1 MATKTFD
8 KIAGGLA
15 HLAVV
20 IQSTDDAEI
29 RDLCTDAASIIKTKV
44 DDIVIVVDVDPA
56 AELKLIKF
64 DPFFDAINE
73 CNSIADK
80 SSSPT
85 VRASCLEIV
94 VALTAVI
101 KKLV

>member
-8 KIAGGLA
+8 KIAGALA

-29 RDLCTDAASIIKTKV
+29 RDLCTDAASMIKTKV
-44 DDIVIVVDVDPA
+44 DDIVIVDDVDPA
-56 AELKLIKF
+56 AELKSIRFEPLYE
-64 DPFFDAINE
+64 AINE

-85 VRASCLEIV
+85 VKANCLEIV
-94 VALTAVI
+94 ESLTSVI
-101 KKLV
+101 KKLI

>member
-8 KIAGGLA
+8 KIAGALA

-20 IQSTDDAEI
+20 RQATEDAEI
-29 RDLCTDAASIIKTKV
+29 RDLCMDAASTIKTKV
-44 DDIVIVVDVDPA
+44 DDIVILDGVDPA
-56 AELKLIKF
+56 ADLRLIKF
-64 DPFFDAINE
+64 DPLYDAINE

-85 VRASCLEIV
+85 VKGSCLEIV
-94 VALTAVI
+94 ESLTAVI
-101 KKLV
+101 KKLI